1 MRKLTLIKRSAPNC
15 PACNMMQAALEGE
28 GIPHETIDITTNPD
42 AIEAYN
48 LTGVP
53 VLLIEDD
60 NGEHIRLTGF
70 QPVEHIADLLKGDE

>member
-1 MRKLTLIKRSAPNC
+1 MRKLTLIKRSAPRC
-15 PACNMMQAALEGE
+15 GSCEMMQAALEGE
-28 GIPHETIDITTNPD
+28 GIPHDIIDITTEPD

-60 NGEHIRLTGF
+60 AGEHIRLTGF